1 MKKIDYYEICDRK
14 LNYLGYSE
22 HTVNAYLFYIRQFL
36 ETIKISPSR
45 LTAEHFQRYLDTYP
59 FTSNSQQNQVISAI
73 KFLYTNGLNKKYGK
87 VDFRRPREEKKL
99 PRVIDH
105 DLIVSQLAAIRNIKH
120 RAILTLT
127 YSAGLR
133 ISEIV
138 NLEIKDIDSER
149 MIIHIKNAKGR
160 KDRIVPLSENVL
172 QLLRKYFRKYR
183 PQHYLFNGQGRL
195 RYSKTSCR
203 KIMKSLIS
211 EDHRFH
217 DLRHSFATYL
227 VEKDTN
233 LRKVADLLGHT
244 KTRTTEIYTHVSRKA
259 LANISLPI

>member
-1 MKKIDYYEICDRK
+1 MKKTDYCEICYQK
-14 LNYLGYSE
+14 LQYLGYSE
-22 HTVNAYLFYIRQFL
+22 NTINTYLFYINQFL
-36 ETIKISPSR
+36 QKIKVSPTK
-45 LTAEHFQRYLDTYP
+45 LKAEHFQRYLDTYP
-59 FTSNSQQNQVISAI
+59 FTSSSQQNQVISSI

-105 DLIVSQLAAIRNIKH
+105 DLIIEQLSAIRNIKH

-138 NLEIKDIDSER
+138 NLEIKDIDSGR
-149 MIIHIKNAKGR
+149 MIIHIKNAKGK
-160 KDRIVPLSENVL
+160 KDRIVPLSNNVL
-172 QLLRKYFRKYR
+172 QLLRKYYLEHK
-183 PQHYLFNGQGRL
+183 PVKYLFNGQKSL

-203 KIMKSLIS
+203 KIMKNLIS
-211 EDHRFH
+211 EDNRFH

-227 VEKDTN
+227 VENDTN
-233 LRKVADLLGHT
+233 LRKVADIMGHKNT
-244 KTRTTEIYTHVSRKA
+244 KTTEIYSHVSIKA
-259 LANISLPI
+259 LQKIKQPI

>member
-1 MKKIDYYEICDRK
+1 MKKTDYCEICYQK
-14 LNYLGYSE
+14 LQYLGYSE
-22 HTVNAYLFYIRQFL
+22 HTINTYLFYINQFL
-36 ETIKISPSR
+36 QKVTISPTK
-45 LTAEHFQRYLDTYP
+45 LKAEHFQRYLDTYA

-73 KFLYTNGLNKKYGK
+73 KFLYTNGLGKKYGK

-105 DLIVSQLAAIRNIKH
+105 DLLVSQLAAIRNIKH
-120 RAILTLT
+120 RTILTLA

-138 NLEIKDIDSER
+138 NLEIKDIDSGR
-149 MIIHIKNAKGR
+149 MIIHIRNAKGK
-160 KDRIVPLSENVL
+160 KDRIVPLSKSVL
-172 QLLRKYFRKYR
+172 ELLREYFLAYR
-183 PQHYLFNGQGRL
+183 PVKYLFNGQKSL

-203 KIMKSLIS
+203 KIMKNLIS

-227 VEKDTN
+227 VEQDTN
-233 LRKVADLLGHT
+233 LRKVADLLGHKNT
-244 KTRTTEIYTHVSRKA
+244 KTTEIYSHVSSKG